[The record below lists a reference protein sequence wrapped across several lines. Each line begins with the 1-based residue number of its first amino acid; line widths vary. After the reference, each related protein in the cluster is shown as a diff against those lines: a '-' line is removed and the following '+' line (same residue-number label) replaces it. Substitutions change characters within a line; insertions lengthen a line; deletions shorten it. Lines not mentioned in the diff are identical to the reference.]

1 MSLSEN
7 TVLGRHLSVIYAD
20 DLRQEVDGKITIVG
34 MYQAQMLV
42 PVFPISLPK
51 LAVLMTAV
59 TPADQP
65 FGKLTLQLMKD
76 DEVLQSLDLDLT
88 GQGVVSLAQ
97 DQEGAAIMELNFA
110 NIISPLQL
118 DGPCQ
123 LRARLETEQ
132 GPVVG
137 RPLMIT
143 KVLSPS
149 AH

>member
-1 MSLSEN
+1 MSLVEN
-7 TVLGRHLSVIYAD
+7 PMHARHLSVIYAD

-34 MYQAQMLV
+34 MYQTQMLV
-42 PVFPISLPK
+42 PAFPITLPK

-88 GQGVVSLAQ
+88 GQGSISLAQ
-97 DQEGAAIMELNFA
+97 DQEGEAIMELSFA

-118 DGPCQ
+118 DGPCKLQ
-123 LRARLETEQ
+123 ARLETEL

-137 RPLMIT
+137 RPLLIT
-143 KVLSPS
+143 KMPSPT